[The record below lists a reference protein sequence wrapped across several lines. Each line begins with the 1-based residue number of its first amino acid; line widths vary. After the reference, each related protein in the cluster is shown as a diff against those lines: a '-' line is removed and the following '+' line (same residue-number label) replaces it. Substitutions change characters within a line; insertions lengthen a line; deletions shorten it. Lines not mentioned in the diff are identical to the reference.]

1 VCVYVRACVRVCLRV
16 YVYVLACLPTHIHQL
31 FLYHVVQFYDGVV
44 EVCLCAANQKDLQ
57 GLALRHY
64 KSGQPGDD
72 IQGRNAFTDRYN
84 STSFHPQT
92 ACMYLEYF
100 LLPYMCIACI

>member
-1 VCVYVRACVRVCLRV
+1 MCVYVRACVRVCLRV

-84 STSFHPQT
+84 YFHPQT